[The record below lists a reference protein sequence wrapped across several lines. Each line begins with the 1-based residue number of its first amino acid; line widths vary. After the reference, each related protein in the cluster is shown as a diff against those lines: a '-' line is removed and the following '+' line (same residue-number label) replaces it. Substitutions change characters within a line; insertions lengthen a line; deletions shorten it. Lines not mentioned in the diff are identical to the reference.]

1 MGPLPTD
8 HAETRKTRAA
18 HAADLLVVTIAAT
31 STRSIEPTQ
40 HAEASALPGFA
51 RGADGRPRIGLTAE
65 EIYAYGQLIR
75 LTEELILGQFSRGLV
90 SGTTHTCLGQEIAA
104 LSVVRALDH
113 PEDAVLSN
121 HRNHGHFLAY
131 SGDFLGL
138 VAEIMGRE
146 AGVCRGRGGSQH
158 LAWHHFHS
166 NGVQAGMMGIAGGLA
181 LARRKQARGGLV
193 AAMIGDGTLGQGLVY
208 ESMNLASVWQ
218 APLLV
223 VVENNGI
230 AQTTY
235 TRETI
240 GGSIDARGA
249 AFGFATWHF
258 SDDDPEFCRKV
269 ADVVAEV
276 RGAGRPGYLVIDTR
290 RMGPH
295 SKGDDLRAGEE
306 MADIRGRDPLA
317 ALGRRIP
324 EAARSRI
331 EARNASFIAA
341 VRAQAEAS
349 PEARY
354 AELPGHI
361 FTASSPAVASAIYPV
376 PSAGASVRQSL
387 NVALRHLLQSAPEVL
402 LLGEDLHDPY
412 GGAFKVTQGLSTEF
426 PGRVISTPIS
436 EAGVAGATIGLA
448 LAGFK
453 PITEVMFADF
463 LTLCMDQIYNH
474 AVKFPGMFRDMAVPL
489 VIRTPSGGRR
499 GYGATHSQSPEHLFA
514 SVPGL
519 TVVYGSH
526 RHDVGRLLVDA
537 TLRWP
542 YPVLFLEHKLLYA
555 EKQDGAG
562 YAPLA
567 PAGDVAADLFPTLR
581 SGDEQ
586 PDVTLL
592 TYGGMLPLVE
602 AAAKRLREEEEL
614 AVEIVVPSLLAPLP
628 AVSLS
633 KHLLERRRVAV
644 VEESHHQYGVGAE
657 IAATLLERGYRG
669 RLRRIGAPPLP
680 IPSARSLERQMLPD
694 EARVVSEVL
703 GMI

>member
-1 MGPLPTD
+1 M
-8 HAETRKTRAA
+8 
-18 HAADLLVVTIAAT
+18 TIAAIPSRSLASPQRSGA
-31 STRSIEPTQ
+31 STI
-40 HAEASALPGFA
+40 PGFA
-51 RGADGRPRIGLTAE
+51 RGPDGRPHIALNAE
-65 EIYAYGQLIR
+65 ELYAYGHLIR
-75 LTEELILGQFSRGLV
+75 LTEQLILDQFSRGLV

-113 PEDAVLSN
+113 AEDAVLSN
-121 HRNHGHFLAY
+121 HRNHGHFLTY

-146 AGVCRGRGGSQH
+146 AGVCRGHGGSQH
-158 LAWHHFHS
+158 LAWRHFHS
-166 NGVQAGMMGIAGGLA
+166 NGVQAGMMGISAGLA
-181 LARRKQARGGLV
+181 LARKKNASGALV

-258 SDDDPEFCRKV
+258 ADDDPDFCRKV

-276 RGAGRPGYLVIDTR
+276 RAAGRPGYLVIDTR

-306 MADIRGRDPLA
+306 MAGIRSRDPLA
-317 ALGRRIP
+317 ALGRRLSATTR
-324 EAARSRI
+324 ERI
-331 EARNASFIAA
+331 EARNASFIDEI
-341 VRAQAEAS
+341 RAQAEAS

-354 AELPGHI
+354 RELPEHI
-361 FTASSPAVASAIYPV
+361 FGAAPALDASGSYPSPA
-376 PSAGASVRQSL
+376 AGANVRQSL
-387 NVALRHLLQSAPEVL
+387 NAALRRLLETVPDAL

-412 GGAFKVTQGLSTEF
+412 GGAFKVTQGLSSDF

-436 EAGVAGATIGLA
+436 EAGVAGASIGLA

-453 PITEVMFADF
+453 PVTEVMFADF

-489 VIRTPSGGRR
+489 VIRAPSGGRR
-499 GYGATHSQSPEHLFA
+499 GYGATHSQSPEHLFT

-555 EKQDGAG
+555 EKQDAAG
-562 YAPLA
+562 YAELPGA
-567 PAGDVAADLFPTLR
+567 REDVAADLFPTLR
-581 SGDEQ
+581 GGAAE

-602 AAAKRLREEEEL
+602 AAARRLREEEEL

-628 AVSLS
+628 TGTLTG
-633 KHLLERRRVAV
+633 HLLTRKRVAI

-657 IAATLLERGYRG
+657 LAATLLERDYRG
-669 RLRRIGAPPLP
+669 RLLRIGAPPLP

-694 EARVVSEVL
+694 EARVVAEVL

>member
-1 MGPLPTD
+1 M
-8 HAETRKTRAA
+8 
-18 HAADLLVVTIAAT
+18 VTIAAA
-31 STRSIEPTQ
+31 STRSIEPTR
-40 HAEASALPGFA
+40 HVEASTLPGFA
-51 RGADGRPRIGLTAE
+51 RDGDGRPRIGLGAE
-65 EIYAYGQLIR
+65 EIYAYGHLIR
-75 LTEELILGQFSRGLV
+75 LTEELVLGQFSRGLV

-158 LAWHHFHS
+158 LAWRHFHS
-166 NGVQAGMMGIAGGLA
+166 NGVQAGMMGIAAGLS
-181 LARRKQARGGLV
+181 LARRKRGSDGLV
-193 AAMIGDGTLGQGLVY
+193 VAMIGDGTLGQGLVY

-218 APLLV
+218 GPLLV

-249 AFGFATWHF
+249 AFGLSTWHF
-258 SDDDPEFCRKV
+258 ADDDPEFCRKV
-269 ADVVAEV
+269 ANVVAEV
-276 RGAGRPGYLVIDTR
+276 RAARRPGYLVIDTR

-295 SKGDDLRAGEE
+295 SKGDDLRPGEE
-306 MADIRGRDPLA
+306 MAGIRSRDPLA
-317 ALGRRIP
+317 ALGRRLP

-331 EARNASFIAA
+331 EERNTSFINAI
-341 VRAQAEAS
+341 RTQAEAS

-354 AELPGHI
+354 GELPGHI
-361 FTASSPAVASAIYPV
+361 FAASAVPLASGSYPV
-376 PSAGASVRQSL
+376 PVAGTSVRQSL
-387 NVALRHLLQSAPEVL
+387 NAALRHLLQTVPEVL

-436 EAGVAGATIGLA
+436 EAGVAGASIGLA

-489 VIRTPSGGRR
+489 VIRAPSGGRR

-519 TVVYGSH
+519 TVVYASQ

-555 EKQDGAG
+555 EKQDAAG
-562 YAPLA
+562 YTALQ
-567 PAGDVAADLFPTLR
+567 GEDDVAAELFPTLR
-581 SGDEQ
+581 GGDAEA
-586 PDVTLL
+586 DVTLL

-602 AAAKRLREEEEL
+602 AAARRLREEEEL

-628 AVSLS
+628 AALLA
-633 KHLLERRRVAV
+633 KHLLACTRVAII
-644 VEESHHQYGVGAE
+644 EESHHQYGVGAE

-669 RLRRIGAPPLP
+669 RLLRIGAPPLP

-694 EARVVSEVL
+694 EARVVDEVL

>member
-1 MGPLPTD
+1 M
-8 HAETRKTRAA
+8 
-18 HAADLLVVTIAAT
+18 TIAAAT
-31 STRSIEPTQ
+31 SRTVETPQRPGVSTI
-40 HAEASALPGFA
+40 PGFMRDA
-51 RGADGRPRIGLTAE
+51 LGRPRIGLDAE
-65 EIYAYGQLIR
+65 DLYAYGHLIR
-75 LTEELILGQFSRGLV
+75 LTEQLILDQFSRGLV

-104 LSVVRALDH
+104 MSVVRALDH

-121 HRNHGHFLAY
+121 HRNHGHFLTY
-131 SGDFLGL
+131 SGNFLGL

-146 AGVCRGRGGSQH
+146 AGVCGGHGGSQH
-158 LAWHHFHS
+158 LAWRYFHS
-166 NGVQAGMMGIAGGLA
+166 NGVQAGMMGIGAGLA
-181 LARRKQARGGLV
+181 LARKKRKSGALV

-240 GGSIDARGA
+240 GGSIDERGA

-258 SDDDPEFCRKV
+258 ADDDPDVCRKV
-269 ADVVAEV
+269 AEVVAEV
-276 RGAGRPGYLVIDTR
+276 RAAGRPGYIVIDTR

-306 MADIRGRDPLA
+306 MAGIRSRDPLA
-317 ALGRRIP
+317 AIGRRLP
-324 EAARSRI
+324 DAARLRI
-331 EARNASFIAA
+331 EARNSSFIDEI
-341 VRAQAEAS
+341 RAQAEAS

-354 AELPGHI
+354 SQVPEHI
-361 FTASSPAVASAIYPV
+361 FEAASTVDPRVSYPEPAA
-376 PSAGASVRQSL
+376 AGRNVRQSI
-387 NVALRHLLQSAPEVL
+387 NAALHHLLANIPEAL

-436 EAGVAGATIGLA
+436 EAGVAGASIGLA

-453 PITEVMFADF
+453 PVTEVMFADF

-499 GYGATHSQSPEHLFA
+499 GYGATHSQSPEHLFT

-526 RHDVGRLLVDA
+526 RHDVGRLLIDA

-542 YPVLFLEHKLLYA
+542 YPVLFLEHKLLYG
-555 EKQDGAG
+555 ETQDPVDYAQLPSAG
-562 YAPLA
+562 
-567 PAGDVAADLFPTLR
+567 GDVAADLFPTLR
-581 SGDEQ
+581 RGEGER
-586 PDVTLL
+586 DVTLL
-592 TYGGMLPLVE
+592 TYGGMLPVVE
-602 AAAKRLREEEEL
+602 AAAKRLAEEEEL
-614 AVEIVVPSLLAPLP
+614 AVEIVVLSLLAPLP
-628 AVSLS
+628 KETLID
-633 KHLLERRRVAV
+633 HLLTRRRVAV
-644 VEESHHQYGVGAE
+644 VEESHHQYGIGAE
-657 IAATLLERGYRG
+657 VAAMLLEGGFRGK
-669 RLRRIGAPPLP
+669 LLRIGAPALP

-694 EARVVSEVL
+694 EKRVVTEVL

>member
-1 MGPLPTD
+1 MQILGSS
-8 HAETRKTRAA
+8 AIS
-18 HAADLLVVTIAAT
+18 VVTLAESINQP
-31 STRSIEPTQ
+31 SLDTRVS
-40 HAEASALPGFA
+40 SALPAVPGIA
-51 RGADGRPRIGLTAE
+51 RDDQGRPRIGLDPEALYG
-65 EIYAYGQLIR
+65 YAHLIR
-75 LTEELILGQFSRGLV
+75 LTEQLILDQFSRGLV

-113 PEDAVLSN
+113 AEDAVLSN
-121 HRNHGHFLAY
+121 HRNHGHFLTY

-158 LAWHHFHS
+158 LAWQHFHS
-166 NGVQAGMMGIAGGLA
+166 NGVQGGMTGISAGLA
-181 LARRKQARGGLV
+181 LARKKQASGAVV

-218 APLLV
+218 VPLLL

-240 GGSIDARGA
+240 GGSIVQRGA
-249 AFGFATWHF
+249 AFGFTTWHL
-258 SDDDPEFCRKV
+258 SDDDPQFCAKV
-269 ADVVAEV
+269 ADVVAQM
-276 RGAGRPGYLVIDTR
+276 RAGGRPGYLVLDTC

-295 SKGDDLRAGEE
+295 SKGDDLREGEE
-306 MADIRGRDPLA
+306 MAAMRRRDPVA
-317 ALGRRIP
+317 ALGRQLP
-324 EAARSRI
+324 EAIRLRI
-331 EARNASFIAA
+331 EARNTRFIDEI
-341 VRAQAEAS
+341 RTLAEAS

-354 AELPGHI
+354 RDVPEHI
-361 FTASSPAVASAIYPV
+361 FAAQAVSEPRLSYPAPVA
-376 PSAGASVRQSL
+376 GQNVRQAI
-387 NVALRHLLQSAPEVL
+387 NAGLRHLLATIPEAL

-412 GGAFKVTQGLSTEF
+412 GGAFKVTQGLSTDY

-436 EAGVAGATIGLA
+436 EAGVTGASIGLA

-453 PITEVMFADF
+453 PIMEVMFADF
-463 LTLCMDQIYNH
+463 LTLCMDQLYNH
-474 AVKFPGMFRDMAVPL
+474 AVKFPGMFSDMAVPL

-526 RHDVGRLLVDA
+526 RHDVARLLIDA

-555 EKQDGAG
+555 EKQDSAD
-562 YAPLA
+562 YAELTVE
-567 PAGDVAADLFPTLR
+567 AGDAAAHLFPTLR
-581 SGDEQ
+581 RGAID

-592 TYGGMLPLVE
+592 TYGGMLPVVE
-602 AAAKRLREEEEL
+602 AAATRLTEAEEL
-614 AVEIVVPSLLAPLP
+614 AVEVVVPALLAPLP
-628 AVSLS
+628 QGTLIN
-633 KHLLERRRVAV
+633 HLRTRRRIVM
-644 VEESHHQYGVGAE
+644 VEESQYHYGVAAE
-657 IAATLLERGYRG
+657 LAACLLENGYRG
-669 RLRRIGAPPLP
+669 NILRIGAPPVP
-680 IPSARSLERQMLPD
+680 IASARSLERQLLPD
-694 EARVVSEVL
+694 EKHIVARVL
-703 GMI
+703 DMF